1 MYIYDG
7 TQAAHTTALP
17 PLWVLLVEQQ
27 TAAQKNGEHFAVTP
41 NGDKGGGV
49 VKYIFTGTAC
59 VLTGGRPPPFRCY

>member
-27 TAAQKNGEHFAVTP
+27 TAAQKIGEHYAVTP
-41 NGDKGGGV
+41 NGDKGG
-49 VKYIFTGTAC
+49 
-59 VLTGGRPPPFRCY
+59 VL